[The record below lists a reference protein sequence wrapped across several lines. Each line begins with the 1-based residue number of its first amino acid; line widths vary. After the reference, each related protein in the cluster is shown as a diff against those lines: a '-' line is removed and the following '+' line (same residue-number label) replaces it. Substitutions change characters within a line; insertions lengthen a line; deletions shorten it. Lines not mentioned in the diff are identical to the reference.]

1 MTEDVEPSRRFQA
14 VQFLYPLKALQ
25 MFKKSVSALMLALA
39 VATSSTAYAAS
50 GSGAARTSLS
60 GLSQVEKTDLLFM
73 REEEK
78 LARDVYLTLYET
90 WRLAVFSNIASSEQS
105 HMDALLKLLRSYRLP
120 DPAAGNAIGEFTN
133 PALQSLYD
141 TLMEKGRLSA
151 LDALQVGGIIE
162 ETDMRDLASAIDRS
176 DNADIDATYE
186 NLLCGSRN
194 HLRAFARNLES
205 MTGQPYAAQV
215 ITQDEVDVILNSP
228 LEQCG
233 Q

>member
-1 MTEDVEPSRRFQA
+1 
-14 VQFLYPLKALQ
+14 
-25 MFKKSVSALMLALA
+25 MFAKSVSALMLALT
-39 VATSSTAYAAS
+39 VAISSPLYAAN
-50 GSGAARTSLS
+50 GSGASRIPTPQSSLS
-60 GLSQVEKTDLLFM
+60 AVEKTDLLFM

-78 LARDVYLTLYET
+78 LARDVYLTLYEA

-105 HMDALLKLLRSYRLP
+105 HMDALLKLLRMYRLP

-133 PALQSLYD
+133 PTLQSLYD

-162 ETDMRDLASAIDRS
+162 ETDMRDLVGAIDRS
-176 DNADIDATYE
+176 NNADIDATYE

-215 ITQDEVDVILNSP
+215 LPQDEVDAILNSP

-233 Q
+233 KQR

>member
-1 MTEDVEPSRRFQA
+1 
-14 VQFLYPLKALQ
+14 
-25 MFKKSVSALMLALA
+25 MFKKSVSALTLALA
-39 VATSSTAYAAS
+39 VAISTPLYAAN

-60 GLSQVEKTDLLFM
+60 SLSQVENADLLFM

-105 HMDALLKLLRSYRLP
+105 HMDALLKLLRTYRLP
-120 DPAAGNAIGEFTN
+120 DPTAGNAIGEFTN
-133 PALQSLYD
+133 PTLQSLYA

-162 ETDMRDLASAIDRS
+162 ETDMRDLVGAIDRS

-205 MTGQPYAAQV
+205 MTSQPYTAQV
-215 ITQDEVDVILNSP
+215 IPQDEVDAILSSP
-228 LEQCG
+228 MEKCG

>member
-1 MTEDVEPSRRFQA
+1 
-14 VQFLYPLKALQ
+14 
-25 MFKKSVSALMLALA
+25 MFAKSVSALMLALT
-39 VATSSTAYAAS
+39 VAISSPLYAAN
-50 GSGAARTSLS
+50 GSGASRIPTPQSSLS
-60 GLSQVEKTDLLFM
+60 AVEKTDLLFM

-78 LARDVYLTLYET
+78 LARDVYLTLYEA

-105 HMDALLKLLRSYRLP
+105 HMDALLKLLRMYRLP

-133 PALQSLYD
+133 PTLQSLYD

-162 ETDMRDLASAIDRS
+162 ETDMRDLVGAIDRS

-215 ITQDEVDVILNSP
+215 IPQDEVDAILDSP

-233 Q
+233 KQR

>member
-1 MTEDVEPSRRFQA
+1 
-14 VQFLYPLKALQ
+14 
-25 MFKKSVSALMLALA
+25 MFAKSVSALMLALT
-39 VATSSTAYAAS
+39 VAISSPLYAAN
-50 GSGAARTSLS
+50 GSGASRIPTPQSSLS
-60 GLSQVEKTDLLFM
+60 AVEKTDLLFM

-105 HMDALLKLLRSYRLP
+105 HMDALLKLLRMYRLP

-133 PALQSLYD
+133 PTLQSLYD

-162 ETDMRDLASAIDRS
+162 ETDMRDLVGAIERS

-215 ITQDEVDVILNSP
+215 IPQDEVDAILNSP

-233 Q
+233 KQR

>member
-1 MTEDVEPSRRFQA
+1 
-14 VQFLYPLKALQ
+14 
-25 MFKKSVSALMLALA
+25 MFKKSVFALTFALA
-39 VATSSTAYAAS
+39 VAISTPLYAAN

-60 GLSQVEKTDLLFM
+60 SLSQVESADLLFM

-105 HMDALLKLLRSYRLP
+105 HMDAVLKRLRTYRLP
-120 DPAAGNAIGEFTN
+120 DPAAGSAIGEFTN
-133 PALQSLYD
+133 PTLQSLYD
-141 TLMEKGRLSA
+141 TLMEKGHLSA

-162 ETDMRDLASAIDRS
+162 ETDMRDLVDAIDRS
-176 DNADIDATYE
+176 DNADIDATYK

-205 MTGQPYAAQV
+205 MTSQPYTALV
-215 ITQDEVDVILNSP
+215 ISQDEVDAVLGSP
-228 LEQCG
+228 MEQCG
-233 Q
+233 QQR

>member
-1 MTEDVEPSRRFQA
+1 
-14 VQFLYPLKALQ
+14 
-25 MFKKSVSALMLALA
+25 MFAKSVSALMLALTMA
-39 VATSSTAYAAS
+39 ISTPLYAN
-50 GSGAARTSLS
+50 GSGTSRIPTPQSSLS
-60 GLSQVEKTDLLFM
+60 AVEKTDLLFM

-105 HMDALLKLLRSYRLP
+105 HMDALLKLLRMYQLP

-133 PALQSLYD
+133 PTLQSLYD
-141 TLMEKGRLSA
+141 TLMGKGRLSA

-162 ETDMRDLASAIDRS
+162 ETDMRDLVGAIDRS

-215 ITQDEVDVILNSP
+215 IPQDEVDAILDSP

-233 Q
+233 KQR

>member
-1 MTEDVEPSRRFQA
+1 
-14 VQFLYPLKALQ
+14 
-25 MFKKSVSALMLALA
+25 MFKKSVATFMFALA
-39 VATSSTAYAAS
+39 VVVSAPIYAAN
-50 GSGAARTSLS
+50 GSGAARTAVSS
-60 GLSQVEKTDLLFM
+60 LSQVEQTDLLFM

-105 HMDALLKLLRSYRLP
+105 HMDALLKLLRTYRLP

-141 TLMEKGRLSA
+141 TLMEKGQLSA

-162 ETDMRDLASAIDRS
+162 ETDMRDLAGAIERS
-176 DNADIDATYE
+176 DNTDIDATYE

-205 MTGQPYAAQV
+205 MTGQPYAALV
-215 ITQDEVDVILNSP
+215 LTQEEVDVILNSP

-233 Q
+233 QR

>member
-1 MTEDVEPSRRFQA
+1 
-14 VQFLYPLKALQ
+14 
-25 MFKKSVSALMLALA
+25 MFAKSVSAFTLALVMA
-39 VATSSTAYAAS
+39 ISAPLYAAN
-50 GSGAARTSLS
+50 GSGAARIPTPQSS
-60 GLSQVEKTDLLFM
+60 LSQVEQTDLLFM

-105 HMDALLKLLRSYRLP
+105 HMDALLKLLRMYRLP

-141 TLMEKGRLSA
+141 TLMAKGRLSA

-162 ETDMRDLASAIDRS
+162 ETDMRDLAGAIDRS
-176 DNADIDATYE
+176 DNADLDATYE
-186 NLLCGSRN
+186 NLMCGSRN
-194 HLRAFARNLES
+194 HLRAFAHNLES

-215 ITQDEVDVILNSP
+215 ISQDEVDAILNSP
-228 LEQCG
+228 MEQCG
-233 Q
+233 KR

>member
-1 MTEDVEPSRRFQA
+1 
-14 VQFLYPLKALQ
+14 
-25 MFKKSVSALMLALA
+25 MFAKSVSALMLALT
-39 VATSSTAYAAS
+39 VAISSPLYAAN
-50 GSGAARTSLS
+50 GSGASRIPTPQSSLS
-60 GLSQVEKTDLLFM
+60 AVEKTDLLFM

-78 LARDVYLTLYET
+78 LARDVYLTLYEA

-105 HMDALLKLLRSYRLP
+105 HMDALLKLLRMYRLP

-133 PALQSLYD
+133 PTLQSLYD

-162 ETDMRDLASAIDRS
+162 ETDMRDLVDAIERS
-176 DNADIDATYE
+176 DNADIDGTYD

-205 MTGQPYAAQV
+205 MTGQTYTALV
-215 ITQDEVDVILNSP
+215 ITQGEVDAVVSSP

-233 Q
+233 AR